1 MRRFR
6 QLRRVL
12 PVSLG
17 LLLSACAVGP
27 DYRAP
32 QPEPA
37 RIAAAQ
43 TAQFSAA
50 GPEAAWWHEFG
61 DPELDSLVTR
71 ALGANLDLAAAQARV
86 HEARA
91 MFTESRLDLAPHVP
105 LTAGYSKADQQQPGF
120 GTARIPLESDSLGF
134 DMQWELDLFG
144 HVRRSVQAA
153 RAQLGEQQA
162 QLRGAQVSVAAE
174 VARNYFELRGT
185 QTRLDVARRNLA
197 SESQTEELTRVRYEG
212 GRVTELDVERARAR
226 LAATQASIPPLEALE
241 KQAMYRLAVLQGLRP
256 GALDAE
262 LAPASIR
269 AFATA
274 LPVGDTAALLRQRPD
289 VQAAERRLA
298 AASARVG
305 VATADLFPRVT
316 VSGFAGFLS
325 GNLGHLFSTG
335 GGDDARAWA
344 VTPTVTWA
352 ALDYGSVRARLRG
365 RQAELDGASAAYG
378 QAVLVA
384 LEETENS
391 FVAYA
396 KEQAALGSLTE
407 QARASAH
414 ASAIAELQYR
424 AGVTDFLTLLDAQRT
439 QLEAEDAMVQ
449 AQTQV
454 NVRAV
459 AIYKALGGV
468 GQGNPGEGL
477 AALR

>member
-1 MRRFR
+1 MKQRRSMQFL
-6 QLRRVL
+6 QVT
-12 PVSLG
+12 SLSM
-17 LLLSACAVGP
+17 LLGACAVGP

-32 QPEPA
+32 QPPPV
-37 RIAAAQ
+37 RIAGAQ
-43 TAQFSAA
+43 SAQFSGAA
-50 GPEAAWWHEFG
+50 PEAAWWHEFG
-61 DPELDSLVTR
+61 DPQLDALITR
-71 ALGANLDLAAAQARV
+71 ALGGNLDLAVAAARV
-86 HEARA
+86 HAARA
-91 MFTESRLDLAPHVP
+91 VFVASRLDLAPHVP
-105 LTAGYSKADQQQPGF
+105 LTAGYAKSDAQQPGF
-120 GTARIPLESDSLGF
+120 GTARIPVASDTLGF

-144 HVRRSVQAA
+144 HGRRSLEAA
-153 RAQLGEQQA
+153 RAELGGEQA
-162 QLRGAQVSVAAE
+162 QLRGAAVSVAAE

-226 LAATQASIPPLEALE
+226 LKATEASIPPLEAAQL
-241 KQAMYRLAVLQGLRP
+241 QAMYRLAVLQGLRP

-262 LAPASIR
+262 LAPQPIR

-289 VQAAERRLA
+289 VQAAERELA

-316 VSGFAGFLS
+316 VSGFVGFLS
-325 GNLGHLFSTG
+325 GNVGHLFSTG
-335 GGDDARAWA
+335 GGDDARAWSVA
-344 VTPTVTWA
+344 PSVSWA
-352 ALDYGSVRARLRG
+352 ALDYPSVRARLRG
-365 RQAELDGASAAYG
+365 RQAQLEGASADYR
-378 QAVLVA
+378 QTVLLA

-391 FVAYA
+391 FVGYA
-396 KEQAALGSLTE
+396 KEQAALASLTE

-414 ASAIAELQYR
+414 ASEIAELQYR

-439 QLEAEDAMVQ
+439 QLEAEDAVVQ
-449 AQTQV
+449 AQTEV

-468 GQGNPGEGL
+468 GEGDAGGAL
-477 AALR
+477 AALH

>member
-1 MRRFR
+1 MKHPR
-6 QLRRVL
+6 L
-12 PVSLG
+12 PGGALG
-17 LLLSACAVGP
+17 ALLLLALSACAVGP

-32 QPEPA
+32 QPAPA
-37 RIAAAQ
+37 LIAGAAAAQ
-43 TAQFSAA
+43 FSPA

-61 DPELDSLVTR
+61 DAELDALITR
-71 ALGANLDLAAAQARV
+71 ALSANLDLAVAAARV
-86 HEARA
+86 QEARA
-91 MFTESRLDLAPHVP
+91 VFTQSRLDLAPHVP
-105 LTAGYSKADQQQPGF
+105 LSAGYSKADLQQPGF
-120 GTARIPLESDSLGF
+120 GTARIPVQSDSLGF

-144 HVRRSVQAA
+144 RVRRSAQAA
-153 RAQLGEQQA
+153 RAQLGAEQA

-185 QTRLDVARRNLA
+185 QTRLDVAQRNLG
-197 SESQTEELTRVRYEG
+197 SESQTAELTRIRYEG

-226 LAATQASIPPLEALE
+226 LSATAASIPPLEAQE
-241 KQAMYRLAVLQGLRP
+241 SQAKYRLAVLLGLRP

-262 LAPASIR
+262 LAPAPIR

-274 LPVGDTAALLRQRPD
+274 LPVGDTTALLKQRPD

-298 AASARVG
+298 AASASVG

-325 GNLGHLFSTG
+325 GDLGHLFSTG
-335 GGDDARAWA
+335 GADDARAWSI
-344 VTPTVTWA
+344 TPTVSWA
-352 ALDYGSVRARLRG
+352 ALDYASVRARLRG
-365 RQAELDGASAAYG
+365 RQAQLDAARAAYG

-384 LEETENS
+384 LEETQNS
-391 FVAYA
+391 FVGYA

-414 ASAIAELQYR
+414 ASQIAELQYR

-468 GQGNPGEGL
+468 GQGDGGAQL